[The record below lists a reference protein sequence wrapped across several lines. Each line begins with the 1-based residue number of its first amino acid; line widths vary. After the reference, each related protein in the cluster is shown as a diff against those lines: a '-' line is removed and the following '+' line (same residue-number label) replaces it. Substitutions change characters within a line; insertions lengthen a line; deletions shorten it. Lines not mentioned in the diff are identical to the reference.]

1 MLHTQQN
8 IIQPLKKK
16 NKQTGNPIICYNMNL
31 QDVTLNEI
39 SQSQKDLILHDS
51 TCKNSS
57 QTHKNRNGGCQWLD
71 RGQNGELLFNGY
83 KVSVRQDE
91 KILENHG
98 TIPCLQLTYT

>member
-16 NKQTGNPIICYNMNL
+16 KKTGNPIICYNMNL

-57 QTHKNRNGGCQWLD
+57 QTQ
-71 RGQNGELLFNGY
+71 
-83 KVSVRQDE
+83 
-91 KILENHG
+91 
-98 TIPCLQLTYT
+98 